1 MGLRTWLTT
10 GVLVVGL
17 ALPAG
22 LAQAA
27 APVAPAA
34 TALSLSVST
43 TRLTHGADLTI
54 SARLTSVD
62 TGAPAIGRS
71 E

>member
-1 MGLRTWLTT
+1 VGLRTWLTT

-27 APVAPAA
+27 APDAAAA
-34 TALSLSVST
+34 TALSLSVGT
-43 TRLTHGADLTI
+43 T
-54 SARLTSVD
+54 
-62 TGAPAIGRS
+62 
-71 E
+71 